1 MEDSA
6 PMVGVV
12 LAGGRGKRIGGDKA
26 NVAVEGR
33 PLLRWVLA
41 ALEAVCPEVV
51 VVAKRDTVLPG
62 LRAST
67 RVWVEPD
74 QPVHPLTGII
84 HALRQAEGRPVLV
97 CATDLVLLDPGTLR
111 AIVAAAD
118 PERLAVVPFADGR
131 LQPLCALYQPGA
143 LRILQRFQPETRT
156 ADAAAELDP
165 VVVGFDDPRP
175 FFNVNGPED
184 VLHASSALRPPPRAR

>member
-1 MEDSA
+1 MEGSA
-6 PMVGVV
+6 TAVGVV

-41 ALEAVCPEVV
+41 ALEAVCPEVA

-74 QPVHPLTGII
+74 HPLHPLTGIV
-84 HALRQAEGRPVLV
+84 HALRSAQGRPVLV

-111 AIVAAAD
+111 TIVGAAE
-118 PERLAVVPFADGR
+118 PERLAVVPFAGGE

-143 LRILQRFQPETRT
+143 LRVLQRFEPSTR
-156 ADAAAELDP
+156 AQDAAAELDP
-165 VVVGFDDPRP
+165 VVLGFDDPQP

-184 VLHASSALRPPPRAR
+184 VLHASAVLRPPPRAR